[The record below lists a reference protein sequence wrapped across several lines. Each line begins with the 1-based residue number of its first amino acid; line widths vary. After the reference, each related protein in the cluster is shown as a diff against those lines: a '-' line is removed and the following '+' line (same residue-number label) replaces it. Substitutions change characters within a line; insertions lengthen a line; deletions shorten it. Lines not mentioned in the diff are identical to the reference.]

1 MEAGEV
7 LCVELEFLF
16 DCEGGADGACM
27 AVQVVE
33 KWKGVWQRATFWG
46 VGRGGGGSEWGEGGE
61 GVGGVRGEVRAARGA
76 GVGDSGRGAGEGGVY
91 PSALGTG
98 EWEVRSRRERVEAD
112 FVWCDGGKEV
122 SALYGGVDVVV

>member
-7 LCVELEFLF
+7 LRAELEFLF
-16 DCEGGADGACM
+16 DCEGGAGGACM

-76 GVGDSGRGAGEGGVY
+76 GVGDSGRGAGEGRRISVRARNRGMG
-91 PSALGTG
+91 GTNAK
-98 EWEVRSRRERVEAD
+98 REGR
-112 FVWCDGGKEV
+112 G
-122 SALYGGVDVVV
+122 